1 MRCLFTFNEMFSLSL
16 QKVGNIAGVNYL
28 KMKNDVTRWKVIVSD
43 KSQIQ
48 ATSDF
53 FLSSSLILI
62 LPPNNLLDTTAPGC
76 KEWRK
81 EQFKGA

>member
-1 MRCLFTFNEMFSLSL
+1 MSSHLGMFSLSS
-16 QKVGNIAGVNYL
+16 QKGGNIAGVNYL
-28 KMKNDVTRWKVIVSD
+28 KMKNDVTRSKAIIPD

-53 FLSSSLILI
+53 FLSSSLIVI
-62 LPPNNLLDTTAPGC
+62 LPPNNLLHTTSPVC